1 MVKVDQRLRPP
12 LLAVELHYFGVS
24 RDRWELLLARARQ
37 LGATAIV
44 ARVPWA
50 WHAPQAGA
58 IDLTGATDP
67 RRDLVGFVRLCDR
80 LGLLV
85 VLRPGRLSD
94 AAALADAPAGPLRP
108 HAESRALGSAGMP
121 RPGESDLPQP
131 AAPRPA
137 DPAARRW
144 VAALSTALLPLQ
156 APAGPIVGLRLGGP
170 QRSAAIEPGPTAGD
184 LADLV
189 DADTLAGWLRED
201 GWTIALERPAE
212 PDDTPDLGLLA
223 AAPALADIGDTLL
236 DQRGAPALRRDGSA
250 RPGFWRAKMTWM
262 LAGAAHDD
270 LAASRAAANL
280 ALGYSGAVAVAAG
293 PIARLAERL
302 GRAGLAFDLLDL
314 DAAPLDRLGRYSL
327 IVAPAAG
334 SLTSAAQARLVA
346 CANLAPIG
354 DEPDDVDIAQLSWL
368 VESRGGFA
376 RHAWADGEGVDLRL
390 RHGEVHTYLFVENRR
405 RSPYNGVLAYRAPDG
420 AVLHVH
426 VGIGS
431 NRAGLLVLS
440 GDEIAG
446 AAIDGDGSEGG
457 WLARG
462 LHTSIVFNSGAG
474 GVASC
479 GDALLLTGPQSGRF
493 QLRRAAGWLNLAAHR
508 LLLSGELL
516 PARLNVDATHLS
528 VPYIAEDERGQT
540 DLYVVAPGS
549 GELPPGLRD
558 YLAAQ
563 LAGWAAALERAADLA
578 SGLPG
583 AAEVAGADAAAAL
596 REGARCLD
604 TWRSRIATLDEY
616 SAAWRA
622 AEALSRPAI
631 SGLEHTLALARR
643 ACLEGALGQ
652 ADYDELERRIG
663 RVLAVAAH
671 TAAL

>member
-1 MVKVDQRLRPP
+1 MAKVDQRLRPP

-67 RRDLVGFVRLCDR
+67 RRDLVGFVRLCGQ
-80 LGLLV
+80 LGMPVVLQPGLLS
-85 VLRPGRLSD
+85 G
-94 AAALADAPAGPLRP
+94 AAALAGGSAGPLRS
-108 HAESRALGSAGMP
+108 HAEVRALGSAGMP

-131 AAPRPA
+131 GAPRLA

-144 VAALSTALLPLQ
+144 IAALSTALLPLQ
-156 APAGPIVGLRLGGP
+156 MPAGPIAGLRLGGP
-170 QRSAAIEPGPTAGD
+170 RRPAAVEPDSTAAD

-189 DADTLAGWLRED
+189 AADTLAGWLRED
-201 GWTIALERPAE
+201 GWTIALDRPAE
-212 PDDTPDLGLLA
+212 PGDTPDLGLLA
-223 AAPALADIGDTLL
+223 AAPALADAGEPLL
-236 DQRGAPALRRDGSA
+236 NQRGAPALRRDGSA

-262 LAGAAHDD
+262 LAAAAHDD
-270 LAASRAAANL
+270 LAASCAAASL
-280 ALGYSGAVAVAAG
+280 ALGYSGAVAGG

-314 DAAPLDRLGRYSL
+314 DAAPLDRLARYSL
-327 IVAPAAG
+327 ILAPAAG
-334 SLTSAAQARLVA
+334 SLASAAQARLA
-346 CANLAPIG
+346 TCANLAPIG
-354 DEPDDVDIAQLSWL
+354 DEPDDVDIAQLSRL
-368 VESRGGFA
+368 VEARGGFA

-390 RHGEVHTYLFVENRR
+390 RHGEVYTYLFVENRR

-426 VGIGS
+426 VGIGGK
-431 NRAGLLVLS
+431 RAGLLVLS
-440 GDEIAG
+440 GDEIVG

-474 GVASC
+474 GVAGC
-479 GDALLLTGPQSGRF
+479 GDALLLTAPQSGRF
-493 QLRRAAGWLNLAAHR
+493 QLRRAAGWLDLVAHR

-528 VPYIAEDERGQT
+528 LPYVAEDERGQT

-549 GELPPGLRD
+549 GELPPALRD

-563 LAGWAAALERAADLA
+563 LAGWAAALERAANLA

-583 AAEVAGADAAAAL
+583 AAEVAGADASAAL
-596 REGARCLD
+596 REGARCLE
-604 TWRSRIATLDEY
+604 TWRARIATLGEY

-631 SGLEHTLALARR
+631 GGLEHALALARR

-652 ADYDELERRIG
+652 ADYDELERRIE
-663 RVLAVAAH
+663 RALAVAAH